1 MYLLIIYLPLISA
14 ITGLTMGRYIGERG
28 MSILGPSL
36 LILSSILSLLIYK
49 EVIIDGIEVN
59 VQGITWMEI
68 GGVVEINWGLKY
80 DSLTATMLIVVLIVS
95 TLVHIYSTEYM
106 AGDPHKV
113 RFISYLSLFTFFMLI
128 LVTSSNYLQLFIGWE
143 GVGLCSYLLINFWTT
158 RILAGKAAIK
168 AMVVNRIGDV
178 GLVLAMF
185 LILWTYNSLDYSV
198 VFSSITDNNIIN
210 IIVICMLIASAGK
223 SAQMILH
230 TWLPDAME
238 GFKRYKWALLKLYYM
253 REHPVR
259 RLWYTFIRNHRETI
273 GNELVKIQSN
283 GQSAGNFKKAQE
295 VQKGSSETIRKA
307 YKKEFIDWLVGFTE
321 GDGSFIISE
330 RNLEFKI
337 TQSSTD
343 VDVLF
348 YIKEELGFGS
358 VVKQCQ
364 KSNMHQYRVRD
375 KENIGKIIEIFN
387 GRLQLKKRK
396 EQFEKWVQEYNKNYN
411 GTIVLKENED
421 LINLESTWIA
431 GFTDAEGCFTV
442 SVMEKGRKNPNILVR
457 FVLSQQREQEVL
469 ERIAKL
475 MNGRLA
481 YLKSYD
487 GFNMTVQSTKLSIVK
502 TYFARNKLKTKKRI
516 AYIKWEKIHIM
527 VQNQEHLNNY
537 EIVEKIKKL
546 AKKINN

>member
-1 MYLLIIYLPLISA
+1 
-14 ITGLTMGRYIGERG
+14 
-28 MSILGPSL
+28 
-36 LILSSILSLLIYK
+36 
-49 EVIIDGIEVN
+49 
-59 VQGITWMEI
+59 
-68 GGVVEINWGLKY
+68 
-80 DSLTATMLIVVLIVS
+80 
-95 TLVHIYSTEYM
+95 
-106 AGDPHKV
+106 
-113 RFISYLSLFTFFMLI
+113 
-128 LVTSSNYLQLFIGWE
+128 
-143 GVGLCSYLLINFWTT
+143 
-158 RILAGKAAIK
+158 
-168 AMVVNRIGDV
+168 
-178 GLVLAMF
+178 
-185 LILWTYNSLDYSV
+185 
-198 VFSSITDNNIIN
+198 
-210 IIVICMLIASAGK
+210 
-223 SAQMILH
+223 
-230 TWLPDAME
+230 
-238 GFKRYKWALLKLYYM
+238 M

-421 LINLESTWIA
+421 LINLEST
-431 GFTDAEGCFTV
+431 
-442 SVMEKGRKNPNILVR
+442 
-457 FVLSQQREQEVL
+457 
-469 ERIAKL
+469 
-475 MNGRLA
+475 
-481 YLKSYD
+481 
-487 GFNMTVQSTKLSIVK
+487 
-502 TYFARNKLKTKKRI
+502 
-516 AYIKWEKIHIM
+516 
-527 VQNQEHLNNY
+527 
-537 EIVEKIKKL
+537 
-546 AKKINN
+546 